1 MICARTSLSSVKVT
15 TPLCKLN
22 RGPHLVAD
30 PVWLLLMFDIPVKTR
45 EQRRLARRYRN
56 MLLDLGFNQV
66 QFSVYA
72 KYLINTTGLRSILPP
87 VRDTVPPQGAVRM
100 LKLTDEQWSTTY
112 RFQGSR
118 QIKVEGKPTQ
128 LGLFESLETDTKR

>member
-1 MICARTSLSSVKVT
+1 
-15 TPLCKLN
+15 
-22 RGPHLVAD
+22 
-30 PVWLLLMFDIPVKTR
+30 
-45 EQRRLARRYRN
+45 